1 MALSDLSGWKKREEE
16 VSSACGAGD
25 KPTACGAA
33 EVPAAC
39 GAAEAPTAC
48 GAADK

>member
-16 VSSACGAGD
+16 VSS
-25 KPTACGAA
+25 ACGAA